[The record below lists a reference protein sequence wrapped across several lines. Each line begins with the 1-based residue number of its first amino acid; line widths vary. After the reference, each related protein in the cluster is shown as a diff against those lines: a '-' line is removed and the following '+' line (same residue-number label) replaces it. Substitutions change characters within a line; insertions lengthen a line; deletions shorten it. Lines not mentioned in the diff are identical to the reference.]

1 VSIKHRTPVGEG
13 RGGVIVTLCQHTHI
27 VFYYRSCGDHLNYMK
42 VGVAGLGL
50 MGSGITRRLINSGYA
65 VSIYNR
71 TGSKAQ
77 HFSRNKATVALSP
90 KELAESCDLVITI
103 VTDFDAVKNVLFG
116 TNGVVESANHNLV
129 VADAS
134 TISPSQ
140 SEHCAQRLRKAGI
153 ELLGIPVMGGPAAA
167 EAGDLVPIVSGS
179 RQAFE
184 KVRQVIERLG
194 RTFYVGEKDGSAN
207 AIKLALNLN
216 IALIASAV
224 SEGITLVRRAGIDPS
239 IFIEILNSTYFK
251 TGLSEKKGPKMVKND
266 FSPTF
271 HLKNM
276 LKDLELAT
284 STAQQTGITL
294 PQTALAQQIF
304 RAANNMGFS
313 DQDYT
318 SICAFLAK
326 INGIEN

>member
-1 VSIKHRTPVGEG
+1 
-13 RGGVIVTLCQHTHI
+13 
-27 VFYYRSCGDHLNYMK
+27 MK
-42 VGVAGLGL
+42 VGIAGLGL
-50 MGSGITRRLINSGYA
+50 MGSGITKRLIDSGHM

-71 TGSKAQ
+71 TRSKADQ
-77 HFSRNKATVALSP
+77 FSNKATVALSP
-90 KELAESCDLVITI
+90 RELAEGCDLLITV
-103 VTDFDAVKNVLFG
+103 VTDFDAVKDILFG
-116 TNGVVESANHNLV
+116 TKGVIESGNHNLV

-140 SEHCAQRLRKAGI
+140 SEHCVQRLRSAGI
-153 ELLGIPVMGGPAAA
+153 EMLGIPVMGGPAAA
-167 EAGDLVPIVSGS
+167 EAGELIPIVSGD

-184 KVRQVIERLG
+184 KVRQVIEKLG
-194 RTFYVGEKDGSAN
+194 RIFYVGEKDGSAN
-207 AIKLALNLN
+207 TIKLALNLN
-216 IALIASAV
+216 IAFIASGL

-251 TGLSEKKGPKMVKND
+251 TGLSEKKGPKMVKSD

-284 STAQQTGITL
+284 STAQGTGITI

-326 INGIEN
+326 INGLENH

>member
-1 VSIKHRTPVGEG
+1 
-13 RGGVIVTLCQHTHI
+13 
-27 VFYYRSCGDHLNYMK
+27 MK
-42 VGVAGLGL
+42 VGIAGLGL
-50 MGSGITRRLINSGYA
+50 MGSCIVKRLINSGQAA

-77 HFSRNKATVALSP
+77 HFSNKATVALSP
-90 KELAESCDLVITI
+90 RELAESCDLVITV
-103 VTDFDAVKNVLFG
+103 VTDFDAVKNILFG
-116 TNGVVESANHNLV
+116 TNGVIESRNRNLV
-129 VADAS
+129 VADVS
-134 TISPSQ
+134 TISPSK
-140 SEHCAQRLRKAGI
+140 SAHCAQHLRKAGI
-153 ELLGIPVMGGPAAA
+153 EMLGIPVMGGPAAA
-167 EAGDLVPIVSGS
+167 EAGDLVPIVAGS

-184 KVRQVIERLG
+184 KVRQVIEKLG
-194 RTFYVGEKDGSAN
+194 RRTFYVGERDGSAH

-216 IALIASAV
+216 IALVASAV

-284 STAQQTGITL
+284 STAQGTGITL
-294 PQTALAQQIF
+294 PQTALAQQTF

-326 INGIEN
+326 INGLEKNQ

>member
-1 VSIKHRTPVGEG
+1 
-13 RGGVIVTLCQHTHI
+13 
-27 VFYYRSCGDHLNYMK
+27 MK
-42 VGVAGLGL
+42 VGIAGLGL
-50 MGSGITRRLINSGYA
+50 MGSGITKRLINSGHL

-71 TGSKAQ
+71 THSKAQ
-77 HFSRNKATVALSP
+77 HFSNKATVALSP
-90 KELAESCDLVITI
+90 RELAEGCDLLITV
-103 VTDFDAVKNVLFG
+103 VTDFDAVKDILFG
-116 TNGVVESANHNLV
+116 TEGVVESGNHNLV

-140 SEHCAQRLRKAGI
+140 SEQCAQRLRISGI
-153 ELLGIPVMGGPAAA
+153 EMLSIPVMGGPAAA
-167 EAGDLVPIVSGS
+167 EAGDLVPIVSGN

-184 KVRQVIERLG
+184 KVRQAIETLG
-194 RTFYVGEKDGSAN
+194 RTSYVGESDGSAN
-207 AIKLALNLN
+207 TIKLALNLN
-216 IALIASAV
+216 IALIASAL

-251 TGLSEKKGPKMVKND
+251 TSLSEKKGPKMVQSD

-284 STAQQTGITL
+284 STAQRIGITL

-318 SICAFLAK
+318 SICAFLEK
-326 INGIEN
+326 INGLEKH

>member
-1 VSIKHRTPVGEG
+1 
-13 RGGVIVTLCQHTHI
+13 
-27 VFYYRSCGDHLNYMK
+27 MK
-42 VGVAGLGL
+42 IGISGLGL
-50 MGSGITRRLINSGYA
+50 MGSGIAKRLINSGYL
-65 VSIYNR
+65 VSVYNR
-71 TGSKAQ
+71 THSKSEQ
-77 HFSRNKATVALSP
+77 FSNKATVALSP
-90 KELAESCDLVITI
+90 RELAEDCDLLITV
-103 VTDFDAVKNVLFG
+103 VTDFDAVKDIFFG
-116 TNGVVESANHNLV
+116 TRGVIESGNYNLV

-140 SEHCAQRLRKAGI
+140 SQDCAQRLRSSGI
-153 ELLGIPVMGGPAAA
+153 EMLSIPVMGGPAAA
-167 EAGDLVPIVSGS
+167 EVGELIPIVSGN

-184 KVRQVIERLG
+184 NVRQAIEKLG
-194 RTFYVGEKDGSAN
+194 RIFYVGERDGSAN
-207 AIKLALNLN
+207 TIKLALNLN
-216 IALIASAV
+216 IALIASAL
-224 SEGITLVRRAGIDPS
+224 SEGITLVRRAGIDPLT
-239 IFIEILNSTYFK
+239 FIEILNSTYFK
-251 TGLSEKKGPKMVKND
+251 TGLSEKKGPKMVKSD

-284 STAQQTGITL
+284 TTAQGNGITI

-326 INGIEN
+326 INGLENH

>member
-1 VSIKHRTPVGEG
+1 
-13 RGGVIVTLCQHTHI
+13 
-27 VFYYRSCGDHLNYMK
+27 MK
-42 VGVAGLGL
+42 VGIAGLGL
-50 MGSGITRRLINSGYA
+50 MGSGITKRLIDSGHM

-71 TGSKAQ
+71 TRSKADQ
-77 HFSRNKATVALSP
+77 FSNKATVALSP
-90 KELAESCDLVITI
+90 RELAEGCDLLITV
-103 VTDFDAVKNVLFG
+103 VTNFDAVKDILFG
-116 TNGVVESANHNLV
+116 TKGVIESGNHNLV

-140 SEHCAQRLRKAGI
+140 SEHCVQRLRSAGI
-153 ELLGIPVMGGPAAA
+153 EMLGIPVMGGPAAA
-167 EAGDLVPIVSGS
+167 EAGELIPIVSGN

-184 KVRQVIERLG
+184 KVRQVIEKLG
-194 RTFYVGEKDGSAN
+194 RIFYVGEKDGSAN
-207 AIKLALNLN
+207 TIKLALNLN
-216 IALIASAV
+216 IALIASGL

-251 TGLSEKKGPKMVKND
+251 TGLSEKKGPKMVKSD

-284 STAQQTGITL
+284 STAQGTGITI

-326 INGIEN
+326 INGLENH

>member
-1 VSIKHRTPVGEG
+1 
-13 RGGVIVTLCQHTHI
+13 
-27 VFYYRSCGDHLNYMK
+27 MK
-42 VGVAGLGL
+42 VGIAGLGL
-50 MGSGITRRLINSGYA
+50 MGSGITKRLIDSGHM

-71 TGSKAQ
+71 TRSKAEQ
-77 HFSRNKATVALSP
+77 FSNKATVAFSP
-90 KELAESCDLVITI
+90 RELAEGCDLLITV
-103 VTDFDAVKNVLFG
+103 VTDFDAVKDILFG
-116 TNGVVESANHNLV
+116 TKGVIESGNHNLV

-140 SEHCAQRLRKAGI
+140 SEHCVQRLRSAGI
-153 ELLGIPVMGGPAAA
+153 EMLGIPVMGGPAAA
-167 EAGDLVPIVSGS
+167 EAGELIPIVSGN
-179 RQAFE
+179 RQACE
-184 KVRQVIERLG
+184 KVRQVIEKLG
-194 RTFYVGEKDGSAN
+194 RIFYVGEKDGSAN
-207 AIKLALNLN
+207 TIKLALNLN
-216 IALIASAV
+216 IALIASGL

-251 TGLSEKKGPKMVKND
+251 TGLSEKKGPKMVKSD

-284 STAQQTGITL
+284 STAQGTGITI

-326 INGIEN
+326 INGLENH

>member
-1 VSIKHRTPVGEG
+1 
-13 RGGVIVTLCQHTHI
+13 
-27 VFYYRSCGDHLNYMK
+27 MK
-42 VGVAGLGL
+42 VGIAGLGL
-50 MGSGITRRLINSGYA
+50 MGSGITKRLIDSGHM

-71 TGSKAQ
+71 TRSKADQ
-77 HFSRNKATVALSP
+77 FSNKATVALSP
-90 KELAESCDLVITI
+90 RELAESCDLLITV
-103 VTDFDAVKNVLFG
+103 VTDFDAVKDILFG
-116 TNGVVESANHNLV
+116 TKGVIESGNHNLV

-140 SEHCAQRLRKAGI
+140 SEHCVQRLRSAGI
-153 ELLGIPVMGGPAAA
+153 EMLGIPVMGGPAAA
-167 EAGDLVPIVSGS
+167 EAGELIHIVSGN

-184 KVRQVIERLG
+184 KVRQIIEKLG
-194 RTFYVGEKDGSAN
+194 RIFYVGEKDGSAN
-207 AIKLALNLN
+207 TIKLALNLN
-216 IALIASAV
+216 IALIASGL
-224 SEGITLVRRAGIDPS
+224 SEGIALVRRAGIDPS

-251 TGLSEKKGPKMVKND
+251 TGLSEKKGPKMVKSD

-284 STAQQTGITL
+284 STAQRTGITI

-326 INGIEN
+326 INGLENH

>member
-1 VSIKHRTPVGEG
+1 MKVSI
-13 RGGVIVTLCQHTHI
+13 
-27 VFYYRSCGDHLNYMK
+27 
-42 VGVAGLGL
+42 AGLGL
-50 MGSGITRRLINSGYA
+50 MGSGITKRLIYSGHM

-71 TGSKAQ
+71 TRSKAEQ
-77 HFSRNKATVALSP
+77 FSNKATVALSP
-90 KELAESCDLVITI
+90 RELAEGCDLLITV
-103 VTDFDAVKNVLFG
+103 VTDFDAVKDILFG
-116 TNGVVESANHNLV
+116 TKGVIESGNHNLV

-140 SEHCAQRLRKAGI
+140 SEHCAQHLRSAGI
-153 ELLGIPVMGGPAAA
+153 EMLGIPVMGGPAAA
-167 EAGDLVPIVSGS
+167 EAGELIPIVSGN

-184 KVRQVIERLG
+184 KVRQVIEKLG
-194 RTFYVGEKDGSAN
+194 RIFYVGEKDGSAN
-207 AIKLALNLN
+207 TIKLALNLN
-216 IALIASAV
+216 IALIASGL

-251 TGLSEKKGPKMVKND
+251 TGLSEKKGPKMVKSD

-284 STAQQTGITL
+284 STAQGTGVTL

-326 INGIEN
+326 INGLENH

>member
-1 VSIKHRTPVGEG
+1 MKVSI
-13 RGGVIVTLCQHTHI
+13 
-27 VFYYRSCGDHLNYMK
+27 
-42 VGVAGLGL
+42 AGLGL
-50 MGSGITRRLINSGYA
+50 MGSGITKRLIDSGHI

-71 TGSKAQ
+71 THSKAEQ
-77 HFSRNKATVALSP
+77 FSNKAIVALSP
-90 KELAESCDLVITI
+90 RELAEGCDLLITV
-103 VTDFDAVKNVLFG
+103 VTDFDAVKDILFG
-116 TNGVVESANHNLV
+116 TRGVIESGNHNLV
-129 VADAS
+129 VADTS

-140 SEHCAQRLRKAGI
+140 SEYCAQRLRSAGI
-153 ELLGIPVMGGPAAA
+153 EMLGIPVMGGPAAA
-167 EAGDLVPIVSGS
+167 EAGELIPIVSGN

-184 KVRQVIERLG
+184 KVRQVIEKLG
-194 RTFYVGEKDGSAN
+194 RIFYVGEKDGSAN
-207 AIKLALNLN
+207 TIKLALNLN
-216 IALIASAV
+216 IALIASGL

-251 TGLSEKKGPKMVKND
+251 TGLSEKKGPKMVKSD

-284 STAQQTGITL
+284 STAQGTGITL

-326 INGIEN
+326 INGLENH

>member
-1 VSIKHRTPVGEG
+1 
-13 RGGVIVTLCQHTHI
+13 
-27 VFYYRSCGDHLNYMK
+27 MK
-42 VGVAGLGL
+42 VGIAGLGL
-50 MGSGITRRLINSGYA
+50 MGSGITKRLIDSGHM

-71 TGSKAQ
+71 TRSKADQ
-77 HFSRNKATVALSP
+77 FSNEATVALSP
-90 KELAESCDLVITI
+90 RELAEGCDLLITV
-103 VTDFDAVKNVLFG
+103 VTDFDAVKDILFG
-116 TNGVVESANHNLV
+116 TKGVIESANHNLV

-140 SEHCAQRLRKAGI
+140 SEHCAQRLRSAGI
-153 ELLGIPVMGGPAAA
+153 EMLGIPVMGGPAAA
-167 EAGDLVPIVSGS
+167 EAGELILIVSGNK
-179 RQAFE
+179 QAFE
-184 KVRQVIERLG
+184 KVRQVIEKLG
-194 RTFYVGEKDGSAN
+194 RIFYVGEKDGSAN
-207 AIKLALNLN
+207 TIKLALNLN
-216 IALIASAV
+216 IALIASGL

-239 IFIEILNSTYFK
+239 VFIEILNSTYFK
-251 TGLSEKKGPKMVKND
+251 TGLSEKKGPKMVKSD

-284 STAQQTGITL
+284 STAQGTGIAI

-326 INGIEN
+326 INGLENH

>member
-1 VSIKHRTPVGEG
+1 
-13 RGGVIVTLCQHTHI
+13 
-27 VFYYRSCGDHLNYMK
+27 MK
-42 VGVAGLGL
+42 VGIAGLGL
-50 MGSGITRRLINSGYA
+50 MGSGITKRLIDSGHM

-71 TGSKAQ
+71 TRSKAEQ
-77 HFSRNKATVALSP
+77 FSNKATVAFSP
-90 KELAESCDLVITI
+90 RELAEGCDLLITV
-103 VTDFDAVKNVLFG
+103 VTDFDAVKDILFG
-116 TNGVVESANHNLV
+116 TKGVIESGNHNLV

-140 SEHCAQRLRKAGI
+140 SEHCVQRLRSAGI
-153 ELLGIPVMGGPAAA
+153 EMLGIPVMGGPAAA
-167 EAGDLVPIVSGS
+167 EAGELIPIVSGN

-184 KVRQVIERLG
+184 KVRQVIEKLG
-194 RTFYVGEKDGSAN
+194 RIFYVGEKDGSAN
-207 AIKLALNLN
+207 TIKLALNLN
-216 IALIASAV
+216 IALIASGL

-251 TGLSEKKGPKMVKND
+251 TGLSEKKGPKMVKSD

-284 STAQQTGITL
+284 STAQGTGITI

-326 INGIEN
+326 INGFENH